1 MALSTSFAYRDN
13 AGYFFFVNMEVA
25 VGYDNKYLGVYLHT
39 SDRDGKTWDKYILR
53 ATRIYYEVDGVEY
66 MVQSQNSAEYCQ
78 CLIDWLPMR
87 IITPED
93 PQQNLTTITI
103 TRVEAFKNGI
113 WVECVTDS
121 TDLTLT
127 VSVALDADADGTA
140 VLFYPWRF
148 WWGPFTKNCFPNA
161 LWGPYKGQKVNIVS
175 GNFWDADGCLIMPR
189 SNNAIRYYS
198 TPASYCMREDDSRV
212 CILPSGDA
220 YFAITT
226 PSGREVAALP
236 IVANRRL
243 RLFPAPDTSSAS
255 GEEVAVVVG
264 IFVSL
269 GEEVEFTV
277 DRDVRYWDDIPLGYI
292 VKNRYNAI
300 RPILMEGVRVG
311 IDQPLISTED
321 ITEERPYMVNVKFDG
336 TILQEEY
343 PFLSP
348 MCPYPTPYIMRLP
361 SARNMP
367 TNPLNECEYDCVIY
381 WIDKNGSPYTL
392 PMAVAGGETSSKMR
406 DGGAYDGDHV
416 AVLRS
421 PLLTHE
427 EMMHAVTITESLKI
441 AVKFKEDIYVMYP
454 ADVWTWAMVEDVSV
468 VHSYDETSSVVEINL
483 ITSKS

>member
-1 MALSTSFAYRDN
+1 MALSTSFIFGYER
-13 AGYFFFVNMEVA
+13 YFFRVNMEVA

-39 SDRDGKTWDKYILR
+39 SDRDGTTWDKDTLLS
-53 ATRIYYEVDGVEY
+53 TRIYYEVDGVEY

-87 IITPED
+87 IITPEA
-93 PQQNLTTITI
+93 PQQNLTTITL
-103 TRVEAFKNGI
+103 TRVYIWTATK
-113 WVECVTDS
+113 WVECTTGS

-148 WWGPFTKNCFPNA
+148 WWGPFTRNCFPNA
-161 LWGPYKGQKVNIVS
+161 LWGPYKGQKWKIAVYGS
-175 GNFWDADGCLIMPR
+175 FWDADGCLLMPR
-189 SNNAIRYYS
+189 SWRAIYNYS
-198 TPASYCMREDDSRV
+198 TRASYCMREDDARV
-212 CILPSGDA
+212 CILPVGDA
-220 YFAITT
+220 YYPISLK
-226 PSGREVAALP
+226 SGKEVAALP
-236 IVANRRL
+236 LVKNRRL
-243 RLFPAPDTSSAS
+243 RLISAPDSSS
-255 GEEVAVVVG
+255 TTGSEVAIVIG
-264 IFVSL
+264 IFVSS
-269 GEEVEFTV
+269 GEEVEFTF
-277 DRDVRYWDDIPLGYI
+277 DREVRYWDDIPLGYT
-292 VKNRYNAI
+292 VDGKYDAI
-300 RPILMEGVRVG
+300 RPVLMEGVRVG
-311 IDQPLISTED
+311 IDFPLISTADIEED
-321 ITEERPYMVNVKFDG
+321 RPYMVNVKFDG

-348 MCPYPTPYIMRLP
+348 MCPYPTPYIARLA

-441 AVKFKEDIYVMYP
+441 AVKFKEDIYAMYP
-454 ADVWTWAMVEDVSV
+454 ADEWAWAMVEDVSV
-468 VHSYDETSSVVEINL
+468 VHPYDETSSVVEINL
-483 ITSKS
+483 ITRMA